1 MVKAR
6 SRLQTRITA
15 SFILLVL
22 VISGLTFVYTSGE
35 TKKALKEIL
44 RDELSALA
52 STIATQIDGDSLA
65 SLTVGAESTATFIRI
80 RDQLLAIQRAHP
92 DIRYVYTFTRAVS
105 DSTKIEFLVDA
116 EYGRTDSL
124 APPPSIG
131 DVYDETTAPMLAAL
145 VAPAVET
152 DFASDRWGTF
162 LSGYAPIRNR
172 AGVVV
177 GAVGIDMLST
187 RVLEKQAFI
196 GTTIYVIAI
205 AVLLAGTIIVIFSMA
220 ITERKWAEEALRE
233 SEDRYR
239 QLVENAGEAIFV
251 AQDGRLMFVNRM
263 TAELSGR
270 SERELLSGPFIEF
283 VHPDDRGFVMERHLR
298 RLGGDAFPSR
308 YAFRLM
314 APDGRIP
321 WVEVAAV
328 LIDWGGKPATLNFLT
343 DITERRRAEEAL
355 AQEQFLLQAL
365 MNNVPDHVYFKDR
378 DSRLIRISKAQA
390 QAFGVSD
397 PAQAV
402 GKTDFDFF
410 TEEHARQAY
419 EDEQAVMRTG
429 QPVSKE
435 ERETWAGRPDTWVST
450 TKVPLRDAAG
460 NVVGTFGISRD
471 ITERKRAEE
480 EKAELEAR
488 NRQLQKA
495 ESLSRMAGA
504 IAHHFNNQLQA
515 VLLNLE
521 MAKDDLLH
529 DAGPADRV
537 IEAMMAANRAAEMS
551 MLMLTYLGQT
561 YGVRESLDLSDACG
575 RWLSLLGVA
584 VPKHVVLKTDLAS
597 PGPAIRANADQMR
610 QVLTHLVTNAWEA
623 GGAGRG
629 EIQVAVTAVTSAA
642 VPTEH
647 RVPPDWQPLDSAYA
661 CLEVVDHGCGIAEAD
676 IERIFDP
683 FFSSKFTG
691 RGLGLSVVLG
701 IVRAHGGAVTVESAP
716 GLGSAFR
723 VYLPV
728 SEAGATRSRDS

>member
-1 MVKAR
+1 MAKVR
-6 SRLQTRITA
+6 SSLQTKITA
-15 SFILLVL
+15 GFILLVL
-22 VISGLTFVYTSGE
+22 VVSGLTFVYTFGE
-35 TKKALKEIL
+35 TKKALKGIL

-52 STIATQIDGDSLA
+52 SAVATQIDGDSLA

-92 DIRYVYTFTRAVS
+92 DIRHVYTFTRAAN
-105 DSTKIEFLVDA
+105 DAQKIQFLVDA
-116 EYGRTDSL
+116 EYGLTDSL
-124 APPPSIG
+124 ARPASIG
-131 DVYDETTAPMLAAL
+131 DVYDETTPPMLAAL

-152 DFASDRWGTF
+152 DFSSDWWGTF

-187 RVLEKQAFI
+187 RVIEKQAFI
-196 GTTIYVIAI
+196 GPTIYVIAI
-205 AVLLAGTIIVIFSMA
+205 AILLAGTIVVLFSMA
-220 ITERKWAEEALRE
+220 VTERRRAEEALQE
-233 SEDRYR
+233 SENRYR
-239 QLVENAGEAIFV
+239 LLLENAGEAIFV
-251 AQDGRLMFVNRM
+251 AQEGRLKFVNRM
-263 TAELSGR
+263 TVELSGR
-270 SERELLSGPFIEF
+270 SEQELRSRPFIEF
-283 VHPDDRGFVMERHLR
+283 VHPDDRGFVMERHLM
-298 RLGGDAFPSR
+298 RLRGEALPSR

-328 LIDWGGKPATLNFLT
+328 LIDWDGKPATLNFLT

-355 AQEQFLLQAL
+355 AQERFLLQAL
-365 MNNVPDHVYFKDR
+365 MNHVPDHVYFKDR
-378 DSRLIRISKAQA
+378 DSRIIRISKALA
-390 QAFGVSD
+390 QLFGVSD

-419 EDEQAVMRTG
+419 EDEQAIIRTG
-429 QPVSKE
+429 QPVTKE

-450 TKVPLRDAAG
+450 TKAPLRDEEG

-471 ITERKRAEE
+471 ITERRRAEAQR
-480 EKAELEAR
+480 AELEAR

-504 IAHHFNNQLQA
+504 IAHHFNNQLHA

-521 MAKDDLLH
+521 MAKDDLPQ
-529 DAGPADRV
+529 DAGPARSV
-537 IEAMMAANRAAEMS
+537 TEAMMAANLAAEMS
-551 MLMLTYLGQT
+551 KLMLTYLGQT
-561 YGVRESLDLSDACG
+561 PGVRESLDLSIACS
-575 RWLSLLGVA
+575 RWLSPLRVA
-584 VPKHVVLKTDLAS
+584 LPKHVVLETDLAS
-597 PGPAIRANADQMR
+597 PGPTIRADADQMR

-629 EIQVAVTAVTSAA
+629 AVRVTVKAVASVAVPLA
-642 VPTEH
+642 H
-647 RVPPDWQPLDSAYA
+647 RVPPDWQPLDPAFA

-676 IERIFDP
+676 IEKIFDP

-691 RGLGLSVVLG
+691 RGLGLAIVLG
-701 IVRAHGGAVTVESAP
+701 IVRAHGGAVTVESTP
-716 GLGSAFR
+716 GSGSALR

-728 SEAGATRSRDS
+728 SED

>member
-1 MVKAR
+1 MAKVR
-6 SRLQTRITA
+6 SSLQTKITA
-15 SFILLVL
+15 GFILLVL
-22 VISGLTFVYTSGE
+22 VVSGLTFVYTFGE
-35 TKKALKEIL
+35 TKKALKGIL

-52 STIATQIDGDSLA
+52 SAVATQIDGDSLA

-92 DIRYVYTFTRAVS
+92 DIRYVYTFTRAAN
-105 DSTKIEFLVDA
+105 DAQKIQFLVDA
-116 EYGRTDSL
+116 EYGLTDSL
-124 APPPSIG
+124 ARPASIG
-131 DVYDETTAPMLAAL
+131 DVYDETTPPMLAAL

-152 DFASDRWGTF
+152 DFSSDWWGTF

-187 RVLEKQAFI
+187 RVIEKQAFI
-196 GTTIYVIAI
+196 GPTIYVIAI
-205 AVLLAGTIIVIFSMA
+205 AILLAGTIVVLFSMA
-220 ITERKWAEEALRE
+220 VTERRRAEEALQE
-233 SEDRYR
+233 SENRYR
-239 QLVENAGEAIFV
+239 LLLENAGEAIFV
-251 AQDGRLMFVNRM
+251 AQEGRLKFVNRM
-263 TAELSGR
+263 TVELSGR
-270 SERELLSGPFIEF
+270 SEQELRSRPFIEF
-283 VHPDDRGFVMERHLR
+283 VHPDDRGFVMERHLM
-298 RLGGDAFPSR
+298 RLRGEALPSR

-328 LIDWGGKPATLNFLT
+328 LIDWDGKPATLNFLT

-355 AQEQFLLQAL
+355 AQERFLLQAL
-365 MNNVPDHVYFKDR
+365 MNHVPDHVYFKDR
-378 DSRLIRISKAQA
+378 DSRIIRISKALA
-390 QAFGVSD
+390 QLFGVSD

-419 EDEQAVMRTG
+419 EDEQAIIRTG
-429 QPVSKE
+429 QPVTKE

-450 TKVPLRDAAG
+450 TKAPLRDEEG

-471 ITERKRAEE
+471 ITERRRAEAQR
-480 EKAELEAR
+480 AELEAR

-504 IAHHFNNQLQA
+504 IAHHFNNQLHA

-521 MAKDDLLH
+521 MAKDDLPQ
-529 DAGPADRV
+529 DAGPARSV
-537 IEAMMAANRAAEMS
+537 TEAMMAANLAAEMS
-551 MLMLTYLGQT
+551 KLMLTYLGQT
-561 YGVRESLDLSDACG
+561 PGVRESLDLSIACS
-575 RWLSLLGVA
+575 RWLSPLRVA
-584 VPKHVVLKTDLAS
+584 LPKHVVLETDLAS
-597 PGPAIRANADQMR
+597 PGPTIRADADQMR

-629 EIQVAVTAVTSAA
+629 AVRVTVKAVASVAVPLA
-642 VPTEH
+642 H
-647 RVPPDWQPLDSAYA
+647 RVPPDWQPLDPAFA

-676 IERIFDP
+676 IEKIFDP

-691 RGLGLSVVLG
+691 RGLGLAIVLG
-701 IVRAHGGAVTVESAP
+701 IVRAHGGAVTVESTP
-716 GLGSAFR
+716 GSGSALR

-728 SEAGATRSRDS
+728 SED